1 VSQRMSDKTAAE
13 DTRYGT
19 LVAPNLVAVHHDHY
33 FNFRLDLD
41 VDGPAN
47 SFNHDVYRAVQLPA
61 DSPRRSI
68 YVVDRRLAGTEK
80 EAQLSTGHGPSRLR
94 VINEATT
101 NSVGNPSSYEVVIA
115 NHARLLLD
123 PKDWPTRRAGFLQH
137 DVWVTPFAASE
148 RYAGGD
154 YIFMSKGDDGLP
166 VWAARDRAIRNQ
178 DIVMWVNLGMH
189 HLTRAEDLPVM
200 PTVWHSFRLRPHNFF
215 DRNPAIDL
223 RNDVPAGGAASR

>member
-1 VSQRMSDKTAAE
+1 MTDKTAAE
-13 DTRYGT
+13 DTLRH

-41 VDGPAN
+41 VDGQAN

-61 DSPRRSI
+61 DSRAGASMSWI
-68 YVVDRRLAGTEK
+68 RRLAATEK
-80 EAQLSTGHGPSRLR
+80 DAQLSTGHGLSRLR

-101 NSVGNPSSYEVVIA
+101 NGVGNPSSYEEIVVA

-123 PKDWPTRRAGFLQH
+123 TKDWPTRRARFLQH

-148 RYAGGD
+148 RYASGD

-178 DIVMWVNLGMH
+178 DIV
-189 HLTRAEDLPVM
+189 
-200 PTVWHSFRLRPHNFF
+200 
-215 DRNPAIDL
+215 
-223 RNDVPAGGAASR
+223 DVGESRHAPPDE